1 MRAECDRA
9 GRAWSD
15 MEAAR
20 GSSTVSGT
28 SGVDGG
34 MWTKRSEAQERTRTK
49 EVPRSGGERVGVASR
64 AFLLVD
70 VDGVGYHFFGSANQ
84 RALTTRLPPGTA

>member
-1 MRAECDRA
+1 M
-9 GRAWSD
+9 
-15 MEAAR
+15 
-20 GSSTVSGT
+20 SGT

-70 VDGVGYHFFGSANQ
+70 VDGVGYHCERNKSARRRSDDEKVQRTFFGSANQ